1 MRILAVLFNAFLV
14 PGVGHIALGRW
25 KRGLPWMIAFALAPA
40 AALLHP
46 LACIVL
52 FLAPRIGSAV
62 EAGFLAEG
70 ARSVPTPMQLFA
82 IYGGGLAATAAWF
95 LMMQSFIVEAWKIP
109 SGAMLPT
116 LEIGDHLFGSK
127 LAYEIGEP
135 ARGDVAIFANPCE
148 PDKDF
153 VMRIVALAG
162 DTVEVRCDVLYVN
175 GKAAP
180 STSLKEEC
188 SYWDRKE
195 AGGPWVE
202 ESCTT
207 YVEELAGRQ
216 YETVYSPSRRERDR
230 LRKVAA
236 SEKSYEELQG
246 EGDFPDQAR
255 GRPQCPEFLE
265 DAPPAVGRIEPS
277 APDPGKGA
285 CAPRSHYVVPDG
297 HAFVMGDNRENS
309 SDSRRWGPVP
319 FDHFKAKVISI
330 WWSSRPDAQGGVA
343 WGRIGPLD

>member
-1 MRILAVLFNAFLV
+1 MRILAVLFNFFLV

-25 KRGLPWMIAFALAPA
+25 KRGLPWMIAFALSPA
-40 AALLHP
+40 GALVHP
-46 LACIVL
+46 IACLVL

-62 EAGFLAEG
+62 EAGFLEERRQPA
-70 ARSVPTPMQLFA
+70 PTQLLA
-82 IYGGGLAATAAWF
+82 IYGGGLAAAAVWVS
-95 LMMQSFIVEAWKIP
+95 LMRVFVVEAFRIP
-109 SGAMLPT
+109 SGAMIPT
-116 LEIGDHLFGSK
+116 LEIGDHLFVSK
-127 LAYEIGEP
+127 LSYRFGEP
-135 ARGDVAIFANPCE
+135 ARGDVAVFISPCE

-153 VMRIVALAG
+153 VKRIVAVAG
-162 DTVEVRCDVLYVN
+162 DTVEVRCDVLHVN

-195 AGGPWVE
+195 DGGPWVE

-207 YVEELAGRQ
+207 YLEDLDGRQ
-216 YETVYSPSRRERDR
+216 YETVYPPSRRERDR

-236 SEKSYEELQG
+236 TEKSYEELQG
-246 EGDFPDQAR
+246 DGDFPDESGA
-255 GRPQCPEFLE
+255 RPQCPEFAK

-277 APDPGKGA
+277 ASDPARGA
-285 CAPRSHYVVPDG
+285 CAPRSHYVVPEG
-297 HAFVMGDNRENS
+297 YVFVMGDNRENS

-319 FDHFKAKVISI
+319 IDNLKGKVISI
-330 WWSSRPDAQGGVA
+330 WWSSKPEPQGGVA